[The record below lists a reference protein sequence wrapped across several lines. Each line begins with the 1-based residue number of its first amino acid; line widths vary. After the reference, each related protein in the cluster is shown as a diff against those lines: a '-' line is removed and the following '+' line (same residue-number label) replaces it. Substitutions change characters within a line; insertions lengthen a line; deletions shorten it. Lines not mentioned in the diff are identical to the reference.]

1 MTKIS
6 LTPIIDVVFILL
18 IFFMLASNFNKVGEL
33 DMNMSREST
42 QSSDDDIKIIK
53 LLVRQDQSVVSE
65 GKVYED
71 KDLPTMLRLAIKDSN
86 KYSIILTAKNDVTY
100 QRYLSLMSMLK
111 ENKMDNVY
119 IGMSTMKIKSKT
131 KRNYEDD
138 GMLPLV
144 NIIFLLLIFFMIVGV
159 IEKNV
164 VKENIQLPAAA
175 LAKFDNRE
183 LTKIFIDKE
192 KSIFI
197 NDEKIYM
204 NQVNQKLKLIKNKEV
219 VLIADKSLLIKDI
232 NLILV
237 ELQKNKIENIK
248 LLSSINAN

>member
-1 MTKIS
+1 MTRIS

-42 QSSDDDIKIIK
+42 QSSDDDIKIVK

-111 ENKMDNVY
+111 ENKMDNVS
-119 IGMSTMKIKSKT
+119 IGIVD
-131 KRNYEDD
+131 YED
-138 GMLPLV
+138 
-144 NIIFLLLIFFMIVGV
+144 
-159 IEKNV
+159 
-164 VKENIQLPAAA
+164 KE
-175 LAKFDNRE
+175 
-183 LTKIFIDKE
+183 
-192 KSIFI
+192 
-197 NDEKIYM
+197 
-204 NQVNQKLKLIKNKEV
+204 
-219 VLIADKSLLIKDI
+219 
-232 NLILV
+232 
-237 ELQKNKIENIK
+237 
-248 LLSSINAN
+248 

>member
-111 ENKMDNVY
+111 ENEMDNVS
-119 IGMSTMKIKSKT
+119 IGIVD
-131 KRNYEDD
+131 YED
-138 GMLPLV
+138 
-144 NIIFLLLIFFMIVGV
+144 
-159 IEKNV
+159 
-164 VKENIQLPAAA
+164 KE
-175 LAKFDNRE
+175 
-183 LTKIFIDKE
+183 
-192 KSIFI
+192 
-197 NDEKIYM
+197 
-204 NQVNQKLKLIKNKEV
+204 
-219 VLIADKSLLIKDI
+219 
-232 NLILV
+232 
-237 ELQKNKIENIK
+237 
-248 LLSSINAN
+248 

>member
-1 MTKIS
+1 MTRIS

-111 ENKMDNVY
+111 ENKLDNVS
-119 IGMSTMKIKSKT
+119 IGIVD
-131 KRNYEDD
+131 YE
-138 GMLPLV
+138 
-144 NIIFLLLIFFMIVGV
+144 
-159 IEKNV
+159 
-164 VKENIQLPAAA
+164 
-175 LAKFDNRE
+175 
-183 LTKIFIDKE
+183 
-192 KSIFI
+192 
-197 NDEKIYM
+197 
-204 NQVNQKLKLIKNKEV
+204 NKE
-219 VLIADKSLLIKDI
+219 
-232 NLILV
+232 
-237 ELQKNKIENIK
+237 
-248 LLSSINAN
+248 

>member
-71 KDLPTMLRLAIKDSN
+71 KDLPTMLRLAIKDSS

-111 ENKMDNVY
+111 ENKIDNVS
-119 IGMSTMKIKSKT
+119 IGIVD
-131 KRNYEDD
+131 YED
-138 GMLPLV
+138 
-144 NIIFLLLIFFMIVGV
+144 
-159 IEKNV
+159 
-164 VKENIQLPAAA
+164 KE
-175 LAKFDNRE
+175 
-183 LTKIFIDKE
+183 
-192 KSIFI
+192 
-197 NDEKIYM
+197 
-204 NQVNQKLKLIKNKEV
+204 
-219 VLIADKSLLIKDI
+219 
-232 NLILV
+232 
-237 ELQKNKIENIK
+237 
-248 LLSSINAN
+248 